1 MSYETKPSNIKVDSI
16 NLNSSHKIHK
26 IHVKITEDGIEE
38 LYWGDVK
45 LGRQKTLI

>member
-1 MSYETKPSNIKVDSI
+1 MSYEINPSNIKVDSI
-16 NLNSSHKIHK
+16 NLNSSHK

-45 LGRQKTLI
+45 LGSQKL